1 MFVAVHRVDKGPRE
15 GERLPLICRSDGSL
29 DPYVVAWSMQ
39 ARTRLTPSSR
49 ETALYEILAA
59 KLWAKIAGV
68 DIEQV
73 MIYGPC
79 LSSEQVSDLFYHLHL
94 RSDDLRMLAT
104 AKPLH
109 ATKLYEGFARI
120 SASSLRR
127 RTTFVHDYLA
137 WLGAYGNRVL
147 RRTGRD
153 DAALM
158 DLRGERLRA
167 PIAVGKGRPQYH
179 ANSIAAELLGN
190 RPAVRPSRLSTVPT
204 AQLEEFGLAVSLMD
218 RALIWPKNGRRALRN
233 ELILKTLI
241 ETGLRSGEMRQI
253 KISDIRPRERKIAIV
268 RRHNDP
274 DSKGRRESNA
284 KTHDGLVSLAPETWS
299 LLTDWLAIHADIT
312 ANAREAS
319 DFLFINLDRNPAH
332 SGQQMSGPALDA
344 IVKQA
349 ARHFGL
355 PALSAHPLRHL
366 KARRLAELV
375 REKKLTPE
383 EARKAITYLMRWSDG
398 SVMLDHYL
406 GDSADLQAEA
416 VMETIHRERGQHG

>member
-1 MFVAVHRVDKGPRE
+1 MIISVHRIEEGPRA
-15 GERLPLICRSDGSL
+15 GERIPLLRLTDGSI
-29 DPYVVAWSMQ
+29 DPYVTSWSMQ
-39 ARTRLTPSSR
+39 QRIRLTPSSR
-49 ETALYEILAA
+49 ETAIYEILAA

-68 DIEQV
+68 DIEQAMV
-73 MIYGPC
+73 YGPC
-79 LSSEQVSDLFYHLHL
+79 LSSEHVSDLFYHLHL
-94 RSDDLRMLAT
+94 RSDDLRILST

-109 ATKLYEGFARI
+109 ASKLYEGFTRV

-127 RTTFVHDYLA
+127 RTTFVHAYLA

-158 DLRGERLRA
+158 DLRAERLRA
-167 PIAVGKGRPQYH
+167 PITVGKGRAEYH

-204 AQLEEFGLAVSLMD
+204 AQLEEFGLAVSLME
-218 RALIWPKNGRRALRN
+218 RALIWPKNERRALRN

-284 KTHDGLVSLAPETWS
+284 KTHDGLVSLAPETWT
-299 LLTDWLAIHADIT
+299 LLTDWLTMHDNIT

-332 SGQQMSGPALDA
+332 FGQQMSGPALDA

-349 ARHFGL
+349 ARFFEL

-383 EARKAITYLMRWSDG
+383 EARKAITYLMRWSDDSG
-398 SVMLDHYL
+398 MLDHYL
-406 GDSADLQAEA
+406 GDSADLKAEA
-416 VMETIHRERGQHG
+416 VMETIHRERGQHD